1 MIKKDLTMQIKT
13 HVLDAGGNGH
23 PVVIARNSN
32 GIRVF
37 RGNCASQS
45 FESIKVDK
53 SQARELFNQYWFASY
68 ADEFLN

>member
-1 MIKKDLTMQIKT
+1 MQVKT

-23 PVVIARNSN
+23 PVIIARNSN

-37 RGNCASQS
+37 RGNRASKS
-45 FESIKVDK
+45 FKSTVVDNT
-53 SQARELFNQYWFASY
+53 QARKLFNRYWFASY

>member
-1 MIKKDLTMQIKT
+1 MQVKI
-13 HVLDAGGNGH
+13 HVLDAGSNGY

-37 RGNCASQS
+37 RGNRASQS
-45 FESIKVDK
+45 FESTKVNK